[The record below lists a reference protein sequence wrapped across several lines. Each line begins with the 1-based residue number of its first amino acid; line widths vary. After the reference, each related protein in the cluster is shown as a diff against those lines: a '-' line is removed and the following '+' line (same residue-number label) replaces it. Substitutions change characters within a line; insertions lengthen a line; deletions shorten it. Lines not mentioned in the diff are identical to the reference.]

1 MAQAMMGADLAGMPC
16 QRMLPLLGEP
26 VLDLLDDKLPVSQAV
41 RVSVL
46 HLIRLLIAGLRDGCS
61 STAGVCS
68 FARPMTVSFLLWFC
82 GLFSCLD
89 LCLWSAQGRAK
100 HAATVPPMGIQSL
113 EPLQE
118 LMMLRPCS
126 QSSSQST

>member
-1 MAQAMMGADLAGMPC
+1 LQSSEILLVKALTWMAQAMMGADMAAMPC

-61 STAGVCS
+61 SAAGVCYFS
-68 FARPMTVSFLLWFC
+68 HPMTVSFLLWSC
-82 GLFSCLD
+82 GLLF
-89 LCLWSAQGRAK
+89 A
-100 HAATVPPMGIQSL
+100 
-113 EPLQE
+113 
-118 LMMLRPCS
+118 
-126 QSSSQST
+126 